1 MLISAVVAKVPVVVG
16 RVSTTE
22 EGAVIVAGTVTVPV
36 NVGEAE
42 GALAFS

>member
-1 MLISAVVAKVPVVVG
+1 VDVVVG
-16 RVSTTE
+16 RVKTTE

-36 NVGEAE
+36 KVGEAK